1 MNVDDRADF
10 QSWGESERGKCYD
23 DLMGAQC
30 GPALNIATT
39 NLIFLISLSERY
51 CDPGVTQCL
60 YSKPELAER
69 QG

>member
-1 MNVDDRADF
+1 MNFDDRADF
-10 QSWGESERGKCYD
+10 QSWGDSERGKCYD

-51 CDPGVTQCL
+51 CDPGVTWCL
-60 YSKPELAER
+60 YSKPEQAER